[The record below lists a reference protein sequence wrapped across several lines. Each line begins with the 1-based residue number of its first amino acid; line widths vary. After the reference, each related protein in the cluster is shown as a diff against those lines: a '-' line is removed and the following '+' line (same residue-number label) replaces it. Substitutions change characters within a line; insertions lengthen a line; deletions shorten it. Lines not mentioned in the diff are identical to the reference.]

1 MGTVEEV
8 HEILLVEDNSD
19 ARETLRLLLELEGY
33 RVAAAETGE
42 QGVELA
48 RENTFTIALID
59 IGLPDVDGY
68 SVAQRIRSSPS
79 GAGLVL
85 IALTGYSEPE
95 DVRRAREAGFD
106 AHLVKPIDPDT
117 LTKTLADL
125 TADRR

>member
-1 MGTVEEV
+1 V

-19 ARETLRLLLELEGY
+19 ARETLRLLLELEGH

-42 QGVELA
+42 QGIALA
-48 RENTFTIALID
+48 SANAFTVALID

-68 SVAQRIRSSPS
+68 SVAQRIRSSPT
-79 GAGLVL
+79 GAALILV
-85 IALTGYSEPE
+85 ALTGYSEPE

-106 AHLVKPIDPDT
+106 AHLVKPVDPDT

-125 TADRR
+125 TSNRR

>member
-1 MGTVEEV
+1 MGTVEGV

-19 ARETLRLLLELEGY
+19 ARETLRLLLEFEGH
-33 RVAAAETGE
+33 RVTAAENGE
-42 QGVELA
+42 QGIQLA
-48 RENTFTIALID
+48 RENTFTLALID

-79 GAGLVL
+79 GVGLVL

-125 TADRR
+125 IADRR